1 MQRIA
6 TMKYLL
12 ITLLLST
19 QANANLVKAPACGIG
34 KVCVSEQFTCPIKK
48 PVKAKKKLYKAP
60 KQTVIPVAP
69 VVEEKPCEITQN
81 FYYDEIIAADYL
93 GKLPHHPIENVTR
106 PDSQPYKWNWTAP
119 TYWGGIGYLYPVDR
133 EVIKTV
139 YVSQPPPIATP
150 LPAAFWL
157 FGTALGLFVVRGKF
171 GIFNRI

>member
-19 QANANLVKAPACGIG
+19 QANANLVKAPLQSCGVG

-69 VVEEKPCEITQN
+69 VIEEKPCEITQH
-81 FYYDEIIAADYL
+81 FYFDEIIYPDYL
-93 GKLPHHPIENVTR
+93 GKLPRHDFERVTR
-106 PDSQPYKWNWTAP
+106 PNTEPYRWNWTAKNN
-119 TYWGGIGYLYPVDR
+119 WNGIGYLQTIDR

-139 YVSQPPPIATP
+139 YVKEQPPIATP
-150 LPAAFWL
+150 LPSAIWL
-157 FGTALGLFVVRGKF
+157 FGSALGLFVF
-171 GIFNRI
+171 GRRY